1 MQHLNVSIY
10 LAFGATV
17 LLAISLIYKATRYS
31 KPFLLGL
38 LAYITL
44 QSVLG
49 IFGFYNASHS
59 SCFTAFQSTEV
70 RHDFNTTSSGGNFT
84 FPLYS
89 VCNSTKWAL
98 EGFMEALQYELTP
111 FNIVIKNLAPS
122 AVKSEFTNHSDL

>member
-17 LLAISLIYKATRYS
+17 LLEISLIYKATRYS

-49 IFGFYNASHS
+49 LFGFYNASHS

-70 RHDFNTTSSGGNFT
+70 RHDLKYNFIGRK
-84 FPLYS
+84 FY
-89 VCNSTKWAL
+89 VSTL
-98 EGFMEALQYELTP
+98 
-111 FNIVIKNLAPS
+111 
-122 AVKSEFTNHSDL
+122 